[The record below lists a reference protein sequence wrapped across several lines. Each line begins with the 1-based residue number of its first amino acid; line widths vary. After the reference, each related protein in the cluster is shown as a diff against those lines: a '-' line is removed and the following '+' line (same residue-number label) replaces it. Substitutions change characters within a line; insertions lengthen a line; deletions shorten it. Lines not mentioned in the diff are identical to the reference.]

1 MITINLLPYELR
13 PIKRTPLPY
22 IGGAIAFVAVLAMIV
37 LTYFSAHSDVNA
49 ATTLLIK
56 HKEEFL
62 ALESVVKEYNDLNA
76 EKQLLD
82 KKAKTI
88 EDIVADRLIWSRQ
101 LFNFSRLLPDN
112 MWYNA
117 IEVALDKYT
126 VPQTVTD
133 AKGVATTIHVPR
145 TRQIVTLDGFVRPG
159 ENGQSTVNPLMRNF
173 ETDEE
178 FSKMFMLNPVSSDDI
193 IKDGLPVRKFT
204 IPMIVTPG
212 GGTDD

>member
-22 IGGAIAFVAVLAMIV
+22 IGGAIAFAAVLVMIV
-37 LTYFSAHSDVNA
+37 LTYLSARSDVNA
-49 ATTLLIK
+49 ANALLIA
-56 HKEEFL
+56 HQQ
-62 ALESVVKEYNDLNA
+62 EYNTLEPVVTEYNELNA
-76 EKQLLD
+76 RKQLLD

-112 MWYNA
+112 MWYGA
-117 IEVALDKYT
+117 IEVKLDPYK
-126 VPQTVTD
+126 VPQKVTD
-133 AKGVATTIHVPR
+133 AKGNTTTILVPR

-159 ENGQSTVNPLMRNF
+159 EDGQSTINPLLLSF
-173 ETDEE
+173 ETDDE
-178 FSKMFMLNPVSSDDI
+178 FSKMFTLNPVSYGDI

-204 IPMIVTPG
+204 IPMIVNPAG
-212 GGTDD
+212 GANG